1 MAAPEP
7 AIRNVSDTARWT
19 ALFRAQESERPD
31 ALFRDPFARA
41 LAGDRGAQ
49 IAQSVPFAAKH
60 AWSFTARTVL
70 FDRLVLEEVAAGTDL
85 ILNLAAGL
93 DTRPYRM
100 DLPADLRWVEA
111 DLPGILDYKESVLGG
126 AQPRCRLERVRVDLS
141 DAAARQKLFQELGQ
155 EARRV
160 AVLSEGL
167 VIYFPPEGVA
177 ALARDLAAP
186 PSFARWILDLA
197 SPGLVQMMRKRMGRE
212 VEAAGAPFLF
222 GPAEG
227 PAFFEPLGWTPMAV
241 HSPLKTAA
249 QIHRL
254 PWSMKIWAMFPA
266 THPGAKPRPWSGI
279 CLFEK
284 GSGRDSR
291 YPH

>member
-1 MAAPEP
+1 MATPEP

-19 ALFRAQESERPD
+19 ALFRARESERTD
-31 ALFRDPFARA
+31 ALFRDPYARA
-41 LAGDRGAQ
+41 LAGERGTQ
-49 IAQSVPFAAKH
+49 IAAAVPFADKH

-70 FDRLVLEEVAAGTDL
+70 FDRLVLEEVANGADL

-93 DTRPYRM
+93 DARPYRM
-100 DLPADLRWVEA
+100 DLPASLRWVEA
-111 DLPGILDYKESVLGG
+111 DLPGILEYKESVLGD
-126 AQPRCRLERVRVDLS
+126 AKPRCRLERVRVDLS
-141 DAAARQKLFQELGQ
+141 DASARQALFQRLGL

-160 AVLSEGL
+160 VVLSEGL
-167 VIYFPPEGVA
+167 VIYFPPEGVS

-197 SPGLVQMMRKRMGRE
+197 SPGLVQMMRKRMGSA

-227 PAFFEPLGWTPMAV
+227 PAFFEPCGWRTVAV

-249 QIHRL
+249 KIHRL
-254 PWSMKIWAMFPA
+254 PWSMKLWALFPA

-279 CLFEK
+279 CVLEK
-284 GSGRDSR
+284 GLGQQTRSSV
-291 YPH
+291 